1 MPTGCYVR
9 RFESDQFKPPKE
21 VRRVVAMYNW
31 LNWLNES
38 EKRSIKHKMN
48 NGNEKRVGP
57 YLIDGYDSQ
66 TGELFEFLGWAT
78 ISVLNGR
85 IKIDS
90 GKDTMRLSVE
100 YLF

>member
-1 MPTGCYVR
+1 
-9 RFESDQFKPPKE
+9 
-21 VRRVVAMYNW
+21 MYNW

-66 TGELFEFLGWAT
+66 TGELFEFLGCFYHGHDQCVKWKNKDRQRQRYDET
-78 ISVLNGR
+78 LSRISFFRKRGLC
-85 IKIDS
+85 S
-90 GKDTMRLSVE
+90 PYYLAMRV
-100 YLF
+100 